1 MIGAL
6 SATFADSAPACPAK
20 MRPTSPVKRS
30 LRLTTINDL

>member
-6 SATFADSAPACPAK
+6 SATFADSAAGLPGK